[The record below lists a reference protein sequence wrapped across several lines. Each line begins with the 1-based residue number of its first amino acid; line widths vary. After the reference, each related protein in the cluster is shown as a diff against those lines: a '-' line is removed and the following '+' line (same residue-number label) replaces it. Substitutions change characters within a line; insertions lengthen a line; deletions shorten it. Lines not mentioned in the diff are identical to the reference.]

1 MHISRV
7 IENVINNNNNEI
19 EKQENKRIAQ
29 NPSLA

>member
-19 EKQENKRIAQ
+19 EKQENKRIDQ